1 MHIKCSLAAVCQGSE
16 NELRAK
22 KHAVKP
28 LQSDSIIC
36 SYEQETA
43 AICRK
48 QGSPGVNL
56 TYRGQLHIRSLKKR
70 KKNEATTPL
79 PLANCVY
86 TLAAF
91 LFYANHIR
99 LSGM

>member
-22 KHAVKP
+22 EHAVKP

-43 AICRK
+43 AICGK

-56 TYRGQLHIRSLKKR
+56 TYRGQLHIRSLKKKR
-70 KKNEATTPL
+70 KEEATTPL
-79 PLANCVY
+79 PSPTVFTHLQP
-86 TLAAF
+86 
-91 LFYANHIR
+91 FYFMQIT
-99 LSGM
+99 